1 LTRRRFLRSA
11 DGQASVLFAVAAV
24 TIFSI
29 ASLSL
34 DAGRA
39 YIATQQIKTAAD
51 AAALAG
57 AQDLPQD
64 PSDAQ
69 AAALSTA
76 EQNGVAAG
84 GVSVAL
90 SQNDDVI
97 TVTTQGAVPYY
108 FAPLFGV
115 RSGSFTQVSAAEV
128 GPIDALTGVVPLGV
142 EWNAFVFGQT
152 YTLKNGGGCGSDG
165 NYGALAL
172 GGNGAS
178 VYRTNLEDGYQSQ
191 LQVDDEVETEPG
203 NMVGPTDQGLSA
215 RVSAGEGYTWQ
226 TVPLDNPAV
235 VYVPIVS
242 APGNGKSSVTV
253 LGFAA
258 FFLTSV
264 SSGSVQGVFL
274 ATVTSGDIGTGPSY
288 GLQAERLIE

>member
-1 LTRRRFLRSA
+1 LSRLRLLRSA
-11 DGQASVLFAVAAV
+11 DGQASAIFALAAV
-24 TIFSI
+24 TVFSV

-39 YIATQQIKTAAD
+39 YVATQQIKSAAD
-51 AAALAG
+51 SAALAG
-57 AQDLPQD
+57 AQNLPGD
-64 PSDAQ
+64 PGDA
-69 AAALSTA
+69 ASVAVSTA
-76 EQNGVAAG
+76 EQNGIAAG
-84 GVSVAL
+84 DVTVSL
-90 SQNDDVI
+90 SRQDTVI
-97 TVTTQGAVPYY
+97 TVTTHREVPFY

-115 RSGSFTQVSAAEV
+115 DSGSFTQTSAAQV
-128 GPIDALTGVVPLGV
+128 GPIDAMTGVVPLGV
-142 EWNAFVFGQT
+142 FWQDFVFGQT

-191 LQVDDEVETEPG
+191 LQVGDEVETEPG